1 MDNKRAKNFTD
12 YDKNILFEIV
22 QKFRHIVENKKP
34 TPQMLKRKMILGIK
48 FAMSI
53 MPIVKAKYLNTSKI
67 SSSEDSEE
75 LEYITLFLLYFTTNT
90 K

>member
-22 QKFRHIVENKKP
+22 QKFRHIVENKK
-34 TPQMLKRKMILGIK
+34 TD
-48 FAMSI
+48 ATN
-53 MPIVKAKYLNTSKI
+53 VKEKNDSWNKI
-67 SSSEDSEE
+67 CN
-75 LEYITLFLLYFTTNT
+75 EYNSLFLLYFTTNT